1 MSRNIKK
8 ETREFYEK
16 MTMGMSLQEK
26 LKWVNN
32 SIDSIEMCYDTLL
45 DDVRQEWHEYI
56 DIRDELRVEIKNG
69 KKEEIEV
76 EE

>member
-16 MTMGMSLQEK
+16 ITMGMSREEK

-32 SIDSIEMCYDTLL
+32 HIDSIEMCYDTIM
-45 DDVRQEWHEYI
+45 DC
-56 DIRDELRVEIKNG
+56 IRDEYHEYRDIKDKLLMEIKNA
-69 KKEEIEV
+69 KKED
-76 EE
+76 

>member
-16 MTMGMSLQEK
+16 ITMGMSLQEK

-32 SIDSIEMCYDTLL
+32 GIDSIEMCYDTFP

-56 DIRDELRVEIKNG
+56 DIRDELREEIKNA
-69 KKEEIEV
+69 KKED
-76 EE
+76 